1 MSYTDQITVMRGHM
15 EEFARALSAAYTYH
29 AADDVARE
37 AKNIGGVHRPSNL
50 TTALESAL
58 GHAEGYL
65 APPEVTD
72 ERVPED

>member
-1 MSYTDQITVMRGHM
+1 MSYTDQVTVMRGHL

-29 AADDVARE
+29 AADDVRRE
-37 AKNIGGVHRPSNL
+37 AKNIGGIHQPSRL

-65 APPEVTD
+65 VPPEADHGTL
-72 ERVPED
+72 PEA